1 MYNPLAGHVVS
12 VTGTL
17 CLLALI
23 AGFVPDVRLLE
34 VRRPLSEET
43 TEAKGLTPVT
53 RPLSH
58 ILWNMRGNLGNAAPA
73 ESAPTSSRQAVLEV
87 KGGTVMLRTVN
98 GTAPITLD
106 SDGISLSPLFPA
118 TPLHNEGKVP
128 NTLAQYDAL
137 DMTAFV
143 SSGQSAEKSND
154 SRQSTD
160 STFSVALAP
169 VHPLGEPL
177 DFEGIP
183 LRWNADQQSCEL
195 SPEARVRIEKILAE
209 LREVAGLSASLRR
222 RAEQYRPVVEKY
234 AAKYKLE
241 PELVYAL
248 IYTESSFNPTL
259 ISHRSAHGLMQVV
272 PETAGG
278 EVHKW
283 LGRPGLPASEALL
296 HPETNIQYGTAYMYL
311 LKTRHLN
318 NIVDPE
324 SREYCAI
331 AAYNIGTG
339 GMLRTFAS
347 SHEAAFAAINALT
360 PDEVREML
368 LKKLPSRETRGFLNK
383 VLALRERFSIM
394 S

>member
-23 AGFVPDVRLLE
+23 AGFVPDVRMLE

-58 ILWNMRGNLGNAAPA
+58 VVWNMRGNLGNNAPV
-73 ESAPTSSRQAVLEV
+73 ESAPASSRQAVLEV
-87 KGGTVMLRTVN
+87 KGGTVMIRTVS
-98 GTAPITLD
+98 GTSPVTLD

-118 TPLHNEGKVP
+118 APLHNEGK
-128 NTLAQYDAL
+128 NTNSLAKYDVL
-137 DMTAFV
+137 DMTSFV
-143 SSGQSAEKSND
+143 STEQENENVGDSPQDANSA
-154 SRQSTD
+154 
-160 STFSVALAP
+160 FSIAFAP
-169 VHPLGEPL
+169 VHSLGEPL

-222 RAEQYRPVVEKY
+222 RAEQYRSVVEKY
-234 AAKYKLE
+234 ATKYKLA

-248 IYTESSFNPTL
+248 IYTESSFNPSL

-272 PETAGG
+272 PETAGS

-283 LGRPGLPASEALL
+283 FGRSGLPAPESLL
-296 HPETNIQYGTAYMYL
+296 HPETNIKYGTAYMYL

-318 NIVDPE
+318 SIVDPE

-347 SHEAAFAAINALT
+347 THEAAFKAINALT
-360 PDEVREML
+360 PDEVRDML